1 MILLPRKVIIE
12 TDGVRQEFNN
22 NDFMRQF
29 KRMRHHHEVENE
41 VKLFTEKSEMV
52 SYVNQL
58 TGIQN
63 VEIFKIED
71 NLYKVLVSKKVNH
84 EHRCCHEDEHES
96 EEK

>member
-1 MILLPRKVIIE
+1 MPRKVIIE

-22 NDFMRQF
+22 NEFMRQF
-29 KRMRHHHEVENE
+29 RHMRHHHETENE
-41 VKLFTEKSEMV
+41 VKLFTDKSEMV
-52 SYVNQL
+52 NYVNQL

-71 NLYKVLVSKKVNH
+71 NLYKVLVTKKVKH

-96 EEK
+96 EEKE